1 MSGNN
6 DAHGKI
12 PTVEEE
18 MSNFKG
24 FSTLDGETQQGEAAG
39 KPSPREAKAAAAN
52 AKGST
57 IADAQKVAAEVE
69 ADEEAARAAAQ
80 AGTGEEGDEG
90 EDETAGGT
98 PENETDEEKA
108 EREANETPEEKEAR
122 EAADAAKADKAI
134 KHRSAERRIGQA
146 TAKQRAAERELAA
159 EREARAK
166 DRGEF
171 EARMSALEAR
181 LTGGKSATTK
191 DPLAPNA
198 ADYEYGEL
206 DGKYVAALA
215 RYEAKKELAA
225 EREQET
231 KAARTREAATAQST
245 LETKIAK
252 LTEDGVKKFGA
263 EFEEIVES
271 GRNNEWP
278 LPPIVGQLLIDSP
291 QGAEI
296 AKFLYEN
303 PKEGT
308 RISQLAP
315 AAQAAA
321 FGRLEA
327 KFSSGSSDATTRSN
341 ASAPVKTSKAPPVPA
356 SRARGAGGKTQV
368 SEATTDFKAFEA
380 AAMRRP
386 N

>member
-1 MSGNN
+1 MGN
-6 DAHGKI
+6 DAHGKEK
-12 PTVEEE
+12 TVEEE
-18 MSNFKG
+18 MADFKG
-24 FSTLDGETQQGEAAG
+24 FSTLDGETQKGADAG
-39 KPSPREAKAAAAN
+39 KPSVREAKATAAN

-57 IADAQKVAAEVE
+57 IADAQKTAAELEESEEAERVAAG
-69 ADEEAARAAAQ
+69 A
-80 AGTGEEGDEG
+80 TTTDEG
-90 EDETAGGT
+90 EEETAEET
-98 PENETDEEKA
+98 PEEKA

-122 EAADAAKADKAI
+122 EAADAAKADKEI
-134 KHRSAERRIGQA
+134 KHRSAERRIGQV
-146 TAKQRAAERELAA
+146 TAKQHAAERELAA
-159 EREARAK
+159 EREARAR

-171 EARMSALEAR
+171 DARLKALEEGR

-198 ADYEYGEL
+198 ADFEYGEL
-206 DGKYVAALA
+206 DGKYISALA
-215 RYEAKKELAA
+215 RYEAKKELAD
-225 EREQET
+225 ERAQEAA
-231 KAARTREAATAQST
+231 KARTKDAASAQST
-245 LETKIAK
+245 LEGKIAA
-252 LTEDGVKKFGA
+252 LTEAGVKKFG
-263 EFEEIVES
+263 EGFEEIVES

-278 LPPIVGQLLIDSP
+278 LPPIVGQLLLDSP
-291 QGAEI
+291 EGPAI
-296 AKFLYEN
+296 AKHLYDN

-327 KFSSGSSDATTRSN
+327 KFSSGSSDATTRTN
-341 ASAPVKTSKAPPVPA
+341 GASVVKTSKAPPVPA
-356 SRARGAGGKTQV
+356 SRARGAGGKNQV

>member
-1 MSGNN
+1 MSGKN
-6 DAHGKI
+6 DAHGTQ

-18 MSNFKG
+18 MASFKG
-24 FSTLDGETQQGEAAG
+24 FSTLDGETQTGEKAG
-39 KPSPREAKAAAAN
+39 KPSVREAKATAAN

-57 IADAQKVAAEVE
+57 INDAQKTAAELEEIEEAERVAAAAGGKSQAELE
-69 ADEEAARAAAQ
+69 DEK
-80 AGTGEEGDEG
+80 DEG
-90 EDETAGGT
+90 ETEET
-98 PENETDEEKA
+98 PEEKA
-108 EREANETPEEKEAR
+108 EREANETPEEKETR
-122 EAADAAKADKAI
+122 EAAEADKAAKDA

-146 TAKQRAAERELAA
+146 TAKQRQAERDLAA

-171 EARMSALEAR
+171 EARLATLEKGG
-181 LTGGKSATTK
+181 LTGTKGATTK

-198 ADYEYGEL
+198 ADFEYGEL
-206 DGKYVAALA
+206 DGKYISALA
-215 RYEAKKELAA
+215 RYEAKKELAD
-225 EREQET
+225 ERAQEAA
-231 KAARTREAATAQST
+231 KARTKETAQAQSA
-245 LETKIAK
+245 LETKIAA
-252 LTEDGVKKFGA
+252 LTEAGVKLFG
-263 EFEEIVES
+263 EDFEEIVES

-278 LPPIVGQLLIDSP
+278 LPPIVGQLLLDSP
-291 QGAEI
+291 EGPAI
-296 AKFLYEN
+296 AKHLYDN

-356 SRARGAGGKTQV
+356 SRARGAGGKNQV